1 MPLWLSGKESICQ
14 CRRHGFGPWVG
25 KIPWIRKWKP
35 TPIFSPGKS
44 HGQRSLAGYK
54 PWGHKESDTTERTH
68 THLVI
73 QSSQL
78 TVHFFPRQHLLG
90 FKAQDLWAPHF
101 EPRKQVRRIMTYEK
115 QRVPALEPTGHNSIC
130 FHHLH
135 QPWNWAGYSNLGGHL
150 SYSWRYTLK

>member
-1 MPLWLSGKESICQ
+1 MQETWVRSLGWEDPLNWEDPLDKEMKTHSNI
-14 CRRHGFGPWVG
+14 FTW
-25 KIPWIRKWKP
+25 KIPW
-35 TPIFSPGKS
+35 TEEPGRLQTMGS
-44 HGQRSLAGYK
+44 QRV
-54 PWGHKESDTTERTH
+54 GHNWAHTH
-68 THLVI
+68 THIPGYSLH
-73 QSSQL
+73 SSH
-78 TVHFFPRQHLLG
+78 TVHLFPSQHLLG

-115 QRVPALEPTGHNSIC
+115 QLVPALEPIGHNSIC